1 MNLDILIRESAQA
14 RNLEYNLGKEEE
26 KLDSSE

>member
-14 RNLEYNLGKEEE
+14 RNLEYNLGKKEE
-26 KLDSSE
+26 KHDSLE